1 MVLLAV
7 VLVAACWLP
16 PVSVATTSTTDPSG
30 ITTAPSQSP
39 PPTVGTAVK
48 LPPAPEITGSA
59 GILIN
64 MDDGRVLFEK
74 NPDERRAMA
83 STTKIMTAL
92 LAIENLDPR
101 STVTASKLATDAG
114 ESEMLLEPGEEVI
127 VEELLYG
134 IMVMSGNDAAMVAA
148 EAVAGDVASFVEMMN
163 ARAVEMGLKGT
174 SFANPHGL
182 DANGHYSTARD
193 LAVLAAHAMKNPE
206 FAKLAATARI
216 EFPWPGRDVKRVMIN
231 HNKLVGKVPY
241 VTGVK
246 TGFTNKAG
254 FCLVGSGSRGGV
266 NLVSV
271 VLGTQSADI
280 CAEDTTRLLE
290 YGFSLYRQQVLIEA
304 GTVLAEIPIPYQ
316 IHEKLQLVTQR
327 ELVRTLH
334 ITDTVSKS
342 IEVPKMSP
350 IPVSSGAALG
360 KIAFTVGDTSV
371 GSVDLVAAREIPR
384 PTLGVKLAYFWSR
397 FSGWLGGL
405 FS

>member
-1 MVLLAV
+1 M
-7 VLVAACWLP
+7 
-16 PVSVATTSTTDPSG
+16 
-30 ITTAPSQSP
+30 
-39 PPTVGTAVK
+39 
-48 LPPAPEITGSA
+48 
-59 GILIN
+59 
-64 MDDGRVLFEK
+64 
-74 NPDERRAMA
+74 
-83 STTKIMTAL
+83 
-92 LAIENLDPR
+92 
-101 STVTASKLATDAG
+101 
-114 ESEMLLEPGEEVI
+114 
-127 VEELLYG
+127 
-134 IMVMSGNDAAMVAA
+134 
-148 EAVAGDVASFVEMMN
+148 
-163 ARAVEMGLKGT
+163 
-174 SFANPHGL
+174 
-182 DANGHYSTARD
+182 
-193 LAVLAAHAMKNPE
+193 
-206 FAKLAATARI
+206 
-216 EFPWPGRDVKRVMIN
+216 
-231 HNKLVGKVPY
+231 
-241 VTGVK
+241 
-246 TGFTNKAG
+246 
-254 FCLVGSGSRGGV
+254 GSGSRGGV